1 MPKLTI
7 DNKDYYTDDFN
18 EQQMSMYREISIA
31 REEMNRMQYLMQ
43 VLDARCNMLGGMIV
57 EQENQAKQAQQV
69 EEADEAQTSE

>member
-1 MPKLTI
+1 MPKLSI

-18 EQQMSMYREISIA
+18 EQQMSMYREIGIA

-57 EQENQAKQAQQV
+57 EIAEAETEK
-69 EEADEAQTSE
+69 ADEAQTSE

>member
-1 MPKLTI
+1 MPKLSI
-7 DNKDYYTDDFN
+7 NEKDYYTDDFN
-18 EQQMSMYREISIA
+18 EQQMSMYREINVA

-57 EQENQAKQAQQV
+57 EIAEQT

>member
-1 MPKLTI
+1 MPKLKINETE
-7 DNKDYYTDDFN
+7 YYTDDFN
-18 EQQMSMYREISIA
+18 EDQMSMYHEISIA

-57 EQENQAKQAQQV
+57 EMAERT

>member
-1 MPKLTI
+1 MPKLSI
-7 DNKDYYTDDFN
+7 NEKDYYTDDFN
-18 EQQMSMYREISIA
+18 EQQMSMYREISVA

-57 EQENQAKQAQQV
+57 EIAET

>member
-1 MPKLTI
+1 MPKLSI
-7 DNKDYYTDDFN
+7 NNKDYYTDDFN

-57 EQENQAKQAQQV
+57 EQANQAEQAQQV

>member
-1 MPKLTI
+1 
-7 DNKDYYTDDFN
+7 
-18 EQQMSMYREISIA
+18 MSMYREISVA

-57 EQENQAKQAQQV
+57 EIAET

>member
-7 DNKDYYTDDFN
+7 NDKDYYTDDFN
-18 EQQMSMYREISIA
+18 ENQMLAYQEINLV

-43 VLDARCNMLGGMIV
+43 VLDARCNTLGGMIMEIA
-57 EQENQAKQAQQV
+57 EQSEQS

>member
-1 MPKLTI
+1 MPKLTVN
-7 DNKDYYTDDFN
+7 DKDYYTDDFN

-57 EQENQAKQAQQV
+57 EIA
-69 EEADEAQTSE
+69 EEETDEAQTSE

>member
-1 MPKLTI
+1 MPKLKINETE
-7 DNKDYYTDDFN
+7 YYTDDFN
-18 EQQMSMYREISIA
+18 EDQMSMYREISIA

-57 EQENQAKQAQQV
+57 EMAERT

>member
-1 MPKLTI
+1 MPKLKINETE
-7 DNKDYYTDDFN
+7 YYTDDFN
-18 EQQMSMYREISIA
+18 EQQMSMYREISVA

-57 EQENQAKQAQQV
+57 EIAEQT

>member
-57 EQENQAKQAQQV
+57 EQSNQAEQAQQV

>member
-1 MPKLTI
+1 MPKLKINETE
-7 DNKDYYTDDFN
+7 YYTDDFN
-18 EQQMSMYREISIA
+18 EEQMSMYREISIA

-57 EQENQAKQAQQV
+57 EIAEQT

>member
-1 MPKLTI
+1 MPKLNI
-7 DNKDYYTDDFN
+7 NEKDYYTDDFN

-57 EQENQAKQAQQV
+57 EIAEAET

>member
-1 MPKLTI
+1 MPKLKINETE
-7 DNKDYYTDDFN
+7 YYTDDFN
-18 EQQMSMYREISIA
+18 EEQMSMYREISVA

-57 EQENQAKQAQQV
+57 EIAEE